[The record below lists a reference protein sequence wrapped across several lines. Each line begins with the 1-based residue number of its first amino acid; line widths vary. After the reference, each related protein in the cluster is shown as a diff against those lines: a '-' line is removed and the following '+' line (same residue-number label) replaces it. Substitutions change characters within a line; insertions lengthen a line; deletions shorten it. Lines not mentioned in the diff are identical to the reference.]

1 MTPILHPYAM
11 RALAPAGG
19 IYDPLSPP
27 GGLRIGYRGIYAA
40 TPARMILLRSYGPN
54 VAIHPIVR
62 PAAGIEP
69 TVTLAPGAPGAQ
81 TGTFTITPPPTYS
94 VSPLW
99 GVLGAVSV
107 GLSAFH
113 GYRRNNSIGWGIT
126 WGVLGGLFPV
136 VTPAIAFA
144 QGFGKRKNS

>member
-11 RALAPAGG
+11 RVLAPAGG

-27 GGLRIGYRGIYAA
+27 GGLRIGYQGIYAA

-54 VAIHPIVR
+54 VVIHPIVR

-69 TVTLAPGAPGAQ
+69 AVTLAPGAQ
-81 TGTFTITPPPTYS
+81 NTVTITPPPSYS
-94 VSPLW
+94 ISPVW
-99 GVLGAVSV
+99 AVIGAVST
-107 GLSAFH
+107 GLSAYH
-113 GYRRNNSIGWGIT
+113 GYRRNDSLGWGIGWGL
-126 WGVLGGLFPV
+126 LGGLFPI

-144 QGFGKRKNS
+144 QGFGKRKRAD

>member
-27 GGLRIGYRGIYAA
+27 GGLRIGY
-40 TPARMILLRSYGPN
+40 GPN
-54 VAIHPIVR
+54 VAIHPVVR